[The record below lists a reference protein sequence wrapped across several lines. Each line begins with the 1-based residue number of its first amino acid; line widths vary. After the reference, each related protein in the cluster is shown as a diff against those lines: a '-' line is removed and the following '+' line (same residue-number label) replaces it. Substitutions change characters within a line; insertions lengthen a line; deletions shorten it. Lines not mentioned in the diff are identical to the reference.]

1 MYDLRYN
8 PHDGLV
14 LDFKLDAETAAS
26 IPDCVWAAVV
36 KDQLVTIKSER
47 WDLVS
52 FVPRSQL
59 TINLCVTDVYPH
71 SRPCRTS
78 TYALSDD

>member
-8 PHDGLV
+8 PNDELI

-26 IPDCVWAAVV
+26 IPDCVWAVVV

-52 FVPRSQL
+52 FMPLKSIH
-59 TINLCVTDVYPH
+59 T
-71 SRPCRTS
+71 
-78 TYALSDD
+78 